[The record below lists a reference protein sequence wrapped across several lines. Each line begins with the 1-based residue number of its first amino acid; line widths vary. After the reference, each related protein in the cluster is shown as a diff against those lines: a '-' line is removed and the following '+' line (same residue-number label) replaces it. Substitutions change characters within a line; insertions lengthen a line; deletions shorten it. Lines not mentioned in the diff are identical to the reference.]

1 MNSLWKRPWF
11 SPGVGAT
18 LYLTGMND
26 ELLHVLGSW
35 WLDIGRWAQTVAVLV
50 VLALA
55 AYFTLEALNRRR
67 SAYRAAI
74 RAADLTR
81 PPTPQSRIP

>member
-11 SPGVGAT
+11 GPGLGAC

-26 ELLHVLGSW
+26 ELLHVLGNW
-35 WLDIGRWAQTVAVLV
+35 WLDIGRWAQTAAVLV

-55 AYFTLEALNRRR
+55 VYLTLDALNRRR

-74 RAADLTR
+74 RAADITR
-81 PPTPQSRIP
+81 RPSPPSV